1 MSDRSESRFVDLVE
15 LVESDDD
22 CGDFCDLGSFVRSVS
37 ALRVRLIVGWFA
49 VVTAVVDVGVVTVV
63 MAVSN
68 VGSNVGDVASVVT
81 QLTGQDRGGTTGTR
95 SRTSF
100 VASVVMLRSSSISLF
115 TLPTDRMPAS
125 GSKSDRCSA
134 VSRFCESNFRADVT
148 STSIGSCSS
157 TSSSLCRR
165 YDCPSM

>member
-1 MSDRSESRFVDLVE
+1 M
-15 LVESDDD
+15 
-22 CGDFCDLGSFVRSVS
+22 
-37 ALRVRLIVGWFA
+37 RLIVGWFA

-115 TLPTDRMPAS
+115 TLPTDRMPAR
-125 GSKSDRCSA
+125 GSKSDRCAA
-134 VSRFCESNFRADVT
+134 VSRFCESNF
-148 STSIGSCSS
+148 
-157 TSSSLCRR
+157 
-165 YDCPSM
+165 CPDASYRKSVL